1 MSVAVDTGP
10 AALPEAPSLP
20 RVLVPA
26 AEPSR
31 RPLPLAEHLTRYG
44 GLPLLGAAALLDVVE
59 ASGLTGRGGAAFP
72 VHRKWRA
79 VAAGAGRR
87 VVVANGAEGEP
98 ASAKDKTMLAGNP
111 HLTLDGLQLAA
122 HAVGADRA
130 YFYLHRHARLVP
142 LVRTAIEERRHA
154 GVDRVPVE
162 LVTAPPRFIAGE
174 ESAVA
179 TRVSG
184 GLALPRFKPPR
195 VFESGVD
202 GLPTL
207 VQNVETLAHVALL
220 ARYGAEWFRAVGPAE
235 QPGSMLFT
243 VSGAVA
249 APGVTEAAVGTTVRD
264 LAVAAGGATGRPQA
278 VLVGGY
284 HGTWVSPDEI
294 WDLPLSNAVLRPRGW
309 AVGAGVVVVLPD
321 TVCGLV
327 ESARVVRYL
336 AGESAGQCGPCAFG
350 LPSIGDAMDAIARRG
365 RNGRSVAATERW
377 SALAERRGACH
388 HPDGTVRFVRSTL
401 TVFAEELRAH
411 DRGRCT
417 ATSGLPVLPV
427 PAPAASAEWR

>member
-1 MSVAVDTGP
+1 MSVAVEAG
-10 AALPEAPSLP
+10 LPVPIDPPTMP
-20 RVLVPA
+20 RVLTRGRGTVG
-26 AEPSR
+26 
-31 RPLPLAEHLTRYG
+31 LAEHLTTYG
-44 GLPLLGAAALLDVVE
+44 GPPLLGAAALLDLVE

-98 ASAKDKTMLAGNP
+98 ASAKDKTLLARNP

-122 HAVGADRA
+122 QAVGADRA
-130 YFYLHRHARLVP
+130 YLYLHRHARLVP
-142 LVRTAIEERRHA
+142 IVRAALEERRHA
-154 GVDRVPVE
+154 GIDRVHVE

-179 TRVSG
+179 ARVSG
-184 GLALPRFKPPR
+184 GMALPRFKPPR
-195 VFESGVD
+195 VFEQGVH

-220 ARYGAEWFRAVGPAE
+220 ARYGAEWLRAVGPDD

-249 APGVTEAAVGTTVRD
+249 APGVAEAPVGTTVRELLD
-264 LAVAAGGATGRPQA
+264 AAGGLTGRAQA
-278 VLVGGY
+278 VLLGGY
-284 HGTWVSPDEI
+284 HGTWVSPADI
-294 WDLPLSNAVLRPRGW
+294 WELPLSNAVLRPRGW

-321 TVCGLV
+321 TVCGLG

-365 RNGRSVAATERW
+365 RNGKNIAATERW

-401 TVFAEELRAH
+401 AVFADELRAH
-411 DRGRCT
+411 DKGRCT
-417 ATSGLPVLPV
+417 AVTHEPVLPV
-427 PAPAASAEWR
+427 PRVADASAEWQ